1 MTTTSSA
8 AAVPTVNPQTGSEQF
23 SFLARPMQSQYLE
36 AFSDSL
42 FTPGV
47 SGMGMGM
54 PMMGMGMPMMGM
66 PMMGGY
72 GFNNQ
77 EYLNQYIQNMNTMT
91 NAQYD
96 LATNASNRQTQFAF
110 DQRGNQNVLGSAAV
124 SLRNDL
130 TRLQAYIK
138 NNDMRQAC
146 DLYSKIL
153 RDMNASVG
161 EEYDANGN
169 RIGNKMDA
177 LRDQI
182 EAYYA
187 QVTGS
192 SLAADINENGSGSF
206 VTMLKSFFGSK
217 QPSGKEALS
226 YMTGDAQQYDI
237 FEKLWRSL
245 TVDCH
250 KSELTQTTTY

>member
-1 MTTTSSA
+1 
-8 AAVPTVNPQTGSEQF
+8 
-23 SFLARPMQSQYLE
+23 
-36 AFSDSL
+36 
-42 FTPGV
+42 
-47 SGMGMGM
+47 MGM
-54 PMMGMGMPMMGM
+54 PMIGMGMGMPMMGM

-72 GFNNQ
+72 GYNNQ
-77 EYLNQYIQNMNTMT
+77 AYLNQYIDNMNTMT

-146 DLYSKIL
+146 DLYNKIL

-169 RIGNKMDA
+169 RVGNKMDA

-182 EAYYA
+182 ELYYS

-192 SLAADINENGSGSF
+192 SLAADINENGSGEAWSA
-206 VTMLKSFFGSK
+206 VRRLCGCG
-217 QPSGKEALS
+217 QPSAKEALS
-226 YMTGDAQQYDI
+226 YMTGDAQQYGF

-245 TVDCH
+245 TPG
-250 KSELTQTTTY
+250 SGRAELTQSTTY